1 MVTEKGDLNMIYRI
15 SRDENEATILQLV
28 EKYPKCF
35 FGEPRQRV
43 PIKKSIR
50 AELQAEGFPADYGLI
65 ASAVDWYESHLGY
78 QYVLETGRKRIDL
91 NGKEVGTV
99 TEQEHL
105 AAQKKI
111 KADLQKVNERNSVY
125 SSKPT
130 TPLQPCKLR
139 KTEPAAPVSPAPL
152 QEVSPELMPIYE
164 ALQAA
169 NNAISATP
177 SSDLRAAL
185 ASAALGVLVKE
196 AQRAIENFNSHAS

>member
-1 MVTEKGDLNMIYRI
+1 M
-15 SRDENEATILQLV
+15 
-28 EKYPKCF
+28 
-35 FGEPRQRV
+35 
-43 PIKKSIR
+43 
-50 AELQAEGFPADYGLI
+50 
-65 ASAVDWYESHLGY
+65 
-78 QYVLETGRKRIDL
+78 
-91 NGKEVGTV
+91 